1 MNSSRTH
8 FAERRRRAR
17 NAAPAPAPAATSYFG
32 LDFGIYDLFCCAPQQ
47 PDPAAAPATPPGD
60 VETVL
65 EVDVSPRRP
74 AARPS
79 TSWPLQTRRSSWERL
94 APPTRDD
101 TRRPHEVSMDV
112 DDAPPALPPP
122 PPPPAAGVARAVA
135 RSRRAPRGA
144 PSARNRQKPP
154 PGERKHGRN
163 ARRGFTPRSQGAAG
177 SRRVREMKN
186 VADLPEQ
193 RAVAFPG
200 ALPRDADVP

>member
-1 MNSSRTH
+1 MTTYEEVMNSSRTH

-47 PDPAAAPATPPGD
+47 QDSAAPSSMPGD

-74 AARPS
+74 ARTIDIVATPDEEE
-79 TSWPLQTRRSSWERL
+79 LVWERL

-122 PPPPAAGVARAVA
+122 PPLRPPASPA
-135 RSRRAPRGA
+135 RSPGAAARRAGLRPRRA
-144 PSARNRQKPP
+144 TDKNPP
-154 PGERKHGRN
+154 ASN
-163 ARRGFTPRSQGAAG
+163 NTS
-177 SRRVREMKN
+177 
-186 VADLPEQ
+186 
-193 RAVAFPG
+193 
-200 ALPRDADVP
+200 

>member
-1 MNSSRTH
+1 MTTYEEVMNSSRTH

-47 PDPAAAPATPPGD
+47 QDAAAAPDSMPGD

-74 AARPS
+74 ARTIDIVATPDEEE
-79 TSWPLQTRRSSWERL
+79 LVWERL

-112 DDAPPALPPP
+112 DDAPLPLPPP
-122 PPPPAAGVARAVA
+122 RPPASPA
-135 RSRRAPRGA
+135 RSPGAAARRAGLRPRRA
-144 PSARNRQKPP
+144 TDKTPP
-154 PGERKHGRN
+154 ASN
-163 ARRGFTPRSQGAAG
+163 NTS
-177 SRRVREMKN
+177 
-186 VADLPEQ
+186 
-193 RAVAFPG
+193 
-200 ALPRDADVP
+200 

>member
-1 MNSSRTH
+1 MTTYEEVMNSSRTH

-47 PDPAAAPATPPGD
+47 PDPAAAQFNAPGD

-74 AARPS
+74 ARTIDIVATPDEEE
-79 TSWPLQTRRSSWERL
+79 LVWERL

-112 DDAPPALPPP
+112 DDAPSPRCRRRRHPPRP
-122 PPPPAAGVARAVA
+122 RDRGR
-135 RSRRAPRGA
+135 RRASRA
-144 PSARNRQKPP
+144 
-154 PGERKHGRN
+154 
-163 ARRGFTPRSQGAAG
+163 ARRARLRPRRAQPTKTPQ
-177 SRRVREMKN
+177 
-186 VADLPEQ
+186 Q
-193 RAVAFPG
+193 
-200 ALPRDADVP
+200 RDATR

>member
-47 PDPAAAPATPPGD
+47 QDSPAPGSMPGD

-74 AARPS
+74 ARTIDIVATPDEEE
-79 TSWPLQTRRSSWERL
+79 LVWERL

-112 DDAPPALPPP
+112 DDAPPD
-122 PPPPAAGVARAVA
+122 
-135 RSRRAPRGA
+135 RRKGRRRRPHR
-144 PSARNRQKPP
+144 PSQVY
-154 PGERKHGRN
+154 
-163 ARRGFTPRSQGAAG
+163 TPRATNLKVQKSTE
-177 SRRVREMKN
+177 S
-186 VADLPEQ
+186 
-193 RAVAFPG
+193 
-200 ALPRDADVP
+200 

>member
-1 MNSSRTH
+1 MPPYEEVMNSSRTH

-74 AARPS
+74 ARTIDIVATPDEEE
-79 TSWPLQTRRSSWERL
+79 LVWERL

-112 DDAPPALPPP
+112 DDAPSPITLPPP
-122 PPPPAAGVARAVA
+122 PPPRPPASPA
-135 RSRRAPRGA
+135 RSPGAAARRAGLRPRRA
-144 PSARNRQKPP
+144 TDKPP
-154 PGERKHGRN
+154 PASN
-163 ARRGFTPRSQGAAG
+163 NTS
-177 SRRVREMKN
+177 
-186 VADLPEQ
+186 
-193 RAVAFPG
+193 
-200 ALPRDADVP
+200 

>member
-1 MNSSRTH
+1 MTTYEEVMNSSRTH

-47 PDPAAAPATPPGD
+47 QDSAAPSSMPGD

-74 AARPS
+74 ARTIDIVATPDEEE
-79 TSWPLQTRRSSWERL
+79 LVWERL

-112 DDAPPALPPP
+112 DDAPLPLPPP
-122 PPPPAAGVARAVA
+122 RPPASPA
-135 RSRRAPRGA
+135 RSPGAAARRAGLRPRRAAGT
-144 PSARNRQKPP
+144 KPP
-154 PGERKHGRN
+154 ASN
-163 ARRGFTPRSQGAAG
+163 NTS
-177 SRRVREMKN
+177 
-186 VADLPEQ
+186 
-193 RAVAFPG
+193 
-200 ALPRDADVP
+200 